1 MTWYDGRRDDQPNM
15 PDKEVADGQDLR
27 GYESVLVGDK
37 GAMVFSRN
45 STKWKIVGRDA
56 DEVSHIEEN
65 TPQTIARV
73 GAEGASTQDTNHLE
87 WISAIGGGSDPL
99 ANFDYSGPPTETV
112 LLENL
117 AVRSGG
123 KSGVGWPITQDI
135 FKKTEAYI
143 SRKYRKGWS
152 L

>member
-1 MTWYDGRRDDQPNM
+1 M
-15 PDKEVADGQDLR
+15 
-27 GYESVLVGDK
+27 VGDK
-37 GAMVFSRN
+37 GAMIFSRI

-73 GAEGASTQDTNHLE
+73 GREGESTQDNNHLE
-87 WISAIGGGSDPL
+87 WISAIGGGSDSL
-99 ANFDYSGPPTETV
+99 ANFDYSGPLTETV
-112 LLENL
+112 LLGNL
-117 AVRSGG
+117 AVRSSEKVEWDGP
-123 KSGVGWPITQDI
+123 SLTTPS
-135 FKKTEAYI
+135 KKAEAYI